1 VRALFKFDN
10 PREGIQNSRLS
21 VNAIPWGAILK
32 MKSLPGCIFA
42 AVVTVTTIA
51 APAARA
57 TVVYNAN
64 LTSPGVYFGS
74 GNGGLPQEFTV
85 NTQGGI
91 EIALRA
97 HLSPNFGN
105 AGQVPAQLVPIGNT
119 YFVPLGDTF
128 NFDYSV
134 NPFTGQS
141 AVPLNGVT
149 ASLTITD
156 IANGKTV
163 SFDPSLAI
171 LGNAHPPAGANDPT
185 AYQNSERISFGF
197 LFPNYDPN
205 QNDTFNITLALSGVP
220 TIPGGLLSVEEF
232 VQIGSGVPEPSTW
245 AMMILG
251 FAAIGFMSFRRQNR
265 TRAHFA

>member
-1 VRALFKFDN
+1 VD
-10 PREGIQNSRLS
+10 
-21 VNAIPWGAILK
+21 AILLGILK
-32 MKSLPGCIFA
+32 MRILPGCVFA
-42 AVVTVTTIA
+42 AAVTAATVA

-57 TVVYNAN
+57 AVVDNAN
-64 LTSPGVYFGS
+64 LISPGVYFGS
-74 GNGGLPQEFTV
+74 GNGALPQEFTV
-85 NTQGGI
+85 NTEGGI

-105 AGQVPAQLVPIGNT
+105 AGAAPAQLVPVGNT

-134 NPFTGQS
+134 NPFAGQS

-149 ASLTITD
+149 ALLTIND
-156 IANGKTV
+156 LANGKSA
-163 SFDPSLAI
+163 SFDPSAI
-171 LGNAHPPAGANDPT
+171 GDNRHPPDGTNDPT

-197 LFPNYDPN
+197 LFPNYNPN
-205 QNDTFNITLALSGVP
+205 QNDTFSITLALSGVP
-220 TIPGGLLSVEEF
+220 TIPGGQLSVDEF

-251 FAAIGFMSFRRQNR
+251 FAAIAFMTFRRQNKTSAR
-265 TRAHFA
+265 FA